1 MKLNLPHT
9 FEDVRSA
16 LQSAGIN
23 QRLVEF
29 VKPIEK
35 AEKIILKIKQ
45 EIEHSGKVLFL
56 LAPPGVG
63 KSTFIQSLT
72 WRPHIKFRN
81 FIEVDAVSVMSGN
94 KFESLVKKIR
104 EIAETAKKE
113 KEQGPTLVV
122 LDYLESL
129 NEYPEQDVKGFF
141 RDLNGILRKSPL
153 LILWPS
159 TEKHDVEKMLS
170 FAEAVSGTI
179 FSDDNAYV
187 DFDGPLLDTY
197 PDIAKNTISV
207 INGKDISDYSLTQAD
222 LEELLEKTKARP
234 KRERT
239 IRNYLKAVRSIWS
252 ERSNY
257 IQEMENKIPKPNEIW
272 FIFSYPTA
280 EEVVGNFIR
289 KGERV
294 HEAWTAIGDKLD
306 EYVQSSA
313 QRKSIWTPQKLQL
326 MLTGSVKT
334 RIMYLPT
341 NSLISLALAF
351 GQNDT
356 LKKRIAPHS
365 PGHWKQKN
373 KAVAQLSNSPLAK
386 QLQGETVAAG
396 KRKGGPAAKALK
408 NATRPFEELVDWVS
422 NGGGHDKYVNDAV
435 AKGLA
440 GLGFSCKTGLDHPWI
455 PGIKPD
461 ILIELPDKQICIEFH
476 HTNNDAQS
484 KIADYVLS
492 KLSDYSNQLDLY
504 IKS

>member
-1 MKLNLPHT
+1 MRLNLPNT

-16 LQSAGIN
+16 LQSAGID

-56 LAPPGVG
+56 LAPPGAG
-63 KSTFIQSLT
+63 KSTFIQSLS
-72 WRPHIKFRN
+72 WRPHIKFRDL
-81 FIEVDAVSVMSGN
+81 IEINAVTTMPGK
-94 KFESLVKKIR
+94 KFESLVKRIR
-104 EIAETAKKE
+104 EIAEIANNE
-113 KEQGPTLVV
+113 KDQGPTLVV

-141 RDLNGILRKSPL
+141 RDINGILRRSPL
-153 LILWPS
+153 LILWPA
-159 TEKHDVEKMLS
+159 TEKQDVDKMLK

-179 FSDDNAYV
+179 FSDDHAYV
-187 DFDGPLLDTY
+187 DFEGPIQETF
-197 PDIAKNTISV
+197 PDIAKNTVAV
-207 INGKDISDYSLTQAD
+207 INGRDISDYSLTQAD
-222 LEELLEKTKARP
+222 LESLLAKIKL
-234 KRERT
+234 KSKKDRT
-239 IRNYLKAVRSIWS
+239 IRNYLKSVKSLWA
-252 ERSNY
+252 ERSDH
-257 IQEMENKIPKPNEIW
+257 IQQVESQIPKPNEIW
-272 FIFSYPTA
+272 FIFSYPSA

-341 NSLISLALAF
+341 NCLVSLSLAFSENKQLIS
-351 GQNDT
+351 
-356 LKKRIAPHS
+356 RIAPDA
-365 PGHWKQKN
+365 PKHWSQKN
-373 KAVAQLSNSPLAK
+373 KAVAQLENSPLAK
-386 QLQGETVAAG
+386 QLQGQTVSAG
-396 KRKGGPAAKALK
+396 KRKGGPAAKALR
-408 NATRPFEELVDWVS
+408 NAAISFGKLVDWVS
-422 NGGGHDKYVNDAV
+422 SGGGHDKYVNESV

-440 GLGFSCKTGLDHPWI
+440 QLGFVCTTGADHPWI

-476 HTNNDAQS
+476 HTNNDAQA

-492 KLSDYSNQLDLY
+492 KLSDYSNQLDYY
-504 IKS
+504 IQS